1 MIAALSFRLWWA
13 PAQAAGDE
21 NPFEMFA
28 DWDTDALMWLAFL
41 IPVAVVVFFVGSK
54 RFRAQMGAG
63 AIIPRGRDRF
73 VGGRVAGHGPKW
85 RATVE
90 RLQERHPT
98 AIAEATAG
106 AVRIEAEIVRASG
119 NLGGQPGRECVW
131 RNRAGAGPQTA
142 VGADLL
148 IVADATGR
156 CGVENFEAARITAP
170 VERAGAHYE
179 SVALYVGDR
188 IEVVGTFEVDRV
200 GEHEDPAMLVYGTLG
215 TDGRVE
221 IRVLQRPAPAE
232 PPDDTPAETTDD
244 EP

>member
-1 MIAALSFRLWWA
+1 MIAAALHQLWWA
-13 PAQAAGDE
+13 PGQAAGDD
-21 NPFEMFA
+21 NPFAMFA
-28 DWDTDALMWLAFL
+28 DWDASSLMWLGL
-41 IPVAVVVFFVGSK
+41 LVPVAVVVFFVGSK
-54 RFRAQMGAG
+54 RFRSQMGAG

-73 VGGRVAGHGPKW
+73 VGGRVKGHGPQW

-90 RLQERHPT
+90 RLQERPPT
-98 AIAEATAG
+98 AIAEATPG
-106 AVRIEAEIVRASG
+106 PVRIEAEIVRASG
-119 NLGGQPGRECVW
+119 NLGGSPGRECVW

-156 CGVENFEAARITAP
+156 CGVEEFEAARINAP

-188 IEVVGTFEVDRV
+188 IEVVGTFEADRV

-221 IRVLQRPAPAE
+221 IRVLERPAPVE
-232 PPDDTPAETTDD
+232 TPPETTDD
-244 EP
+244 DEP